1 MSWQA
6 RKESAAA
13 ARNLLMTD
21 AARVRKADAAANRR
35 AALPPNRRAVA
46 PPMQSVPGRG
56 RAPPV
61 PEQRSSGCDTATPP
75 RSFTDGSYFNGG
87 ADDFFGSPGQ
97 SSQPWTHQSSDP
109 ATWGTNATPP
119 GGFSNFIQPNLNQ
132 QFIFGGEPS
141 QYAPFRPQRTQ
152 QDVQS
157 EEEFST
163 PISARNNNTC
173 VDVDSGEEAPA
184 RTEKRIYWTQEEDVR
199 MMSSWL
205 LNSTDSTCGAD
216 RKNEQYWTDVEVTY
230 NETTPSHRARNA
242 KQIKDR
248 FHKVNRWTDL
258 FHSAWLK
265 ARMIY
270 TSGYNDQMWIEKA
283 HVFYIED
290 NKKLKLGPFVLMEV
304 WNTVKTEAKWITYNS
319 GLKAARKR
327 ATTKGSGNENEGED
341 RADTDF
347 DDLDE
352 QPRPMGQKQAKKLKF
367 AKSKEVEHID
377 LEELEKFDKIQDKQ
391 NASRLKVL
399 EVQQKLSSEKIEQS
413 KLAHL
418 AAKEQKEAAKEQ
430 KEAAQMQMEAK
441 RYELE
446 TRMFETYNSLLSMD
460 LSLMSTE
467 EKEDHANTIKCLKK
481 KLFAEK

>member
-1 MSWQA
+1 MSRQA
-6 RKESAAA
+6 RKESAA
-13 ARNLLMTD
+13 RNLMMTD
-21 AARVRKADAAANRR
+21 AARVHKADAAANRR
-35 AALPPNRRAVA
+35 AALPPNRRAA
-46 PPMQSVPGRG
+46 PPPMQSVPGRG
-56 RAPPV
+56 RAPPI
-61 PEQRSSGCDTATPP
+61 PEQRSSGCDTVTPP
-75 RSFTDGSYFNGG
+75 RSFNDGSYFNGG
-87 ADDFFGSPGQ
+87 AGDFFGSPGQ
-97 SSQPWTHQSSDP
+97 SSQPWTHPSSDP
-109 ATWGTNATPP
+109 ATW
-119 GGFSNFIQPNLNQ
+119 
-132 QFIFGGEPS
+132 
-141 QYAPFRPQRTQ
+141 
-152 QDVQS
+152 
-157 EEEFST
+157 
-163 PISARNNNTC
+163 
-173 VDVDSGEEAPA
+173 
-184 RTEKRIYWTQEEDVR
+184 
-199 MMSSWL
+199 
-205 LNSTDSTCGAD
+205 
-216 RKNEQYWTDVEVTY
+216 KNEQYWTDVEVTY
-230 NETTPSHRARNA
+230 SETTPSHRTRNA

-270 TSGYNDQMWIEKA
+270 TSGYTDQMWIEKA

-290 NKKLKLGPFVLMEV
+290 NKKIKLGPFVLMEV

-413 KLAHL
+413 KLAHF
-418 AAKEQKEAAKEQ
+418 AAKEQKEAT
-430 KEAAQMQMEAK
+430 QMQMEAK

-446 TRMFETYNSLLSMD
+446 TRMFE
-460 LSLMSTE
+460 
-467 EKEDHANTIKCLKK
+467 LKK
-481 KLFAEK
+481 RKIMPIQLSV

>member
-1 MSWQA
+1 MSRQA
-6 RKESAAA
+6 QKKSAAA
-13 ARNLLMTD
+13 ARNLLMAD
-21 AARVRKADAAANRR
+21 ATRVRKGKAGTTANRTAPPPRNRR
-35 AALPPNRRAVA
+35 AAP
-46 PPMQSVPGRG
+46 PPMQSMPGRG
-56 RAPPV
+56 RAPPAPEVSSSSWATRV
-61 PEQRSSGCDTATPP
+61 PEQRSSGCGAATLP

-87 ADDFFGSPGQ
+87 GGDFFGSPGQ
-97 SSQPWTHQSSDP
+97 SSQPWNHQSLDP
-109 ATWGTNATPP
+109 RTWGTNATPP
-119 GGFSNFIQPNLNQ
+119 GGFTNFIQPNLNQ
-132 QFIFGGEPS
+132 HFIFGGEPS
-141 QYAPFRPQRTQ
+141 QYAPFRPPRTQ

-157 EEEFST
+157 EVEFST
-163 PISARNNNTC
+163 PISAKDNNTY

-216 RKNEQYWTDVEVTY
+216 RKNEQYWTDVEMTY
-230 NETTPSHRARNA
+230 NETTPSHRVRNA

-304 WNTVKTEAKWITYNS
+304 WNTVKTEAKWITYNN
-319 GLKAARKR
+319 GLKSARKR
-327 ATTKGSGNENEGED
+327 AATKGSGNEKEGED
-341 RADTDF
+341 GADTDVEE
-347 DDLDE
+347 LDE
-352 QPRPMGQKQAKKLKF
+352 QPRPMWQKQAKKLKF

-377 LEELEKFDKIQDKQ
+377 LEELDKFGKIQDKQ

-418 AAKEQKEAAKEQ
+418 AAKEQKEAA
-430 KEAAQMQMEAK
+430 QMQMEARK
-441 RYELE
+441 YELE
-446 TRMFETYNSLLSMD
+446 TRMFDTYNRLLSMD

-467 EKEDHANTIKCLKK
+467 EKEDHANTMNYL
-481 KLFAEK
+481 